1 MQVRATDLPEVLV
14 IEPRVF
20 ADARGFFKETYQKQR
35 YFEAGIRAE
44 FVQDNVSRSC
54 RGTVRGLHLQLQHA
68 QGKLVQALAG
78 EIFDVVV
85 DVRRDSPRFG
95 RWTAVMLSDA
105 NHRQLYVPPGFA
117 HGFAV
122 ISDSADIF
130 YKCTDYYFP
139 EHERTLLWNDPAV
152 GIEWPDVGEPIL
164 SPKDQRGVPLA
175 QLECYATSPVALS

>member
-1 MQVRATDLPEVLV
+1 MQVRPTDLPEVLV

-35 YFEAGIRAE
+35 YIESGVRAE

-54 RGTVRGLHLQLQHA
+54 RGTIRGLHFQIQRA

-95 RWTAVMLSDA
+95 RWT
-105 NHRQLYVPPGFA
+105 
-117 HGFAV
+117 
-122 ISDSADIF
+122 
-130 YKCTDYYFP
+130 
-139 EHERTLLWNDPAV
+139 
-152 GIEWPDVGEPIL
+152 
-164 SPKDQRGVPLA
+164 GV
-175 QLECYATSPVALS
+175 